1 MHGASQFELH
11 ATAVAGQEPVDIWDM
26 AWKEQQDAEDQA
38 PPFVVTRD
46 DGLVWAELD
55 QEQGGLRRV
64 DSGRDAAVGL
74 RVLKRRFSNNLAMI
88 ARQGQARVNGLEAL
102 PFSVLD
108 TKDSVLLAPGRLFYV
123 TERVRPHVGPPTEEM
138 LADKTLKCPFCR
150 MKPADA
156 KPTTRVVSCRCGVVY
171 HHETAESHPDKE
183 VEKRLNCFEKVKAC
197 LSCGRE
203 MSLNE
208 YLIWNPAE

>member
-11 ATAVAGQEPVDIWDM
+11 ATAVADQEPVDIWDM
-26 AWKEQQDAEDQA
+26 AWKEQQDAKDQT

-46 DGLVWAELD
+46 DGLVWATLD

-64 DSGRDAAVGL
+64 DSGSDAAVGL
-74 RVLKRRFSNNLAMI
+74 RVLERRFSNDLAMI
-88 ARQGQARVNGLEAL
+88 AKPGQARVNGLEAL

-108 TKDSVLLAPGRLFYV
+108 TKDSVLLSPGRLFYV

-150 MKPADA
+150 MR
-156 KPTTRVVSCRCGVVY
+156 PTAETRVVSCRCGAVY
-171 HHETAESHPDKE
+171 HHETAESHP
-183 VEKRLNCFEKVKAC
+183 EKKAEERLNCFAKVQAC
-197 LSCGRE
+197 LSCGRK
-203 MSLNE
+203 MSLEE
-208 YLIWNPAE
+208 YLIWDPAE